1 MILSHGINSLNVGGS
16 SYKGVISTGFCTLT
30 DGRYLT
36 DFDNSSSTVTFIY
49 GLSLNG
55 KSVTIEFNV
64 CITEQSGSNYSICGP
79 NINNYQTFAIQYRST
94 SKEIWFAAPNA
105 TQNAWQSEGWK
116 SCDLGIGVYHKLR
129 LEYIKDTNTLNGYV
143 DDVLI
148 TTSQLS
154 DIPNASYDTLKLGM
168 NYQTQFALQGIID
181 LSKSYIEADGV
192 RQFN

>member
-1 MILSHGINSLNVGGS
+1 M
-16 SYKGVISTGFCTLT
+16 
-30 DGRYLT
+30 
-36 DFDNSSSTVTFIY
+36 
-49 GLSLNG
+49 
-55 KSVTIEFNV
+55 EFNV
-64 CITEQSGSNYSICGP
+64 CITEQSSSNYSICGP

-94 SKEIWFAAPNA
+94 TKEIWFAGPNA
-105 TQNAWQSEGWK
+105 RQNAWQSDGWK
-116 SCDLGIGVYHKLR
+116 SCDLGFDVYHKLR

-154 DIPNASYDTLKLGM
+154 DIPNASSDTMKLGM

-181 LSKSYIEADGV
+181 LSKSYIEVDGV